1 MLGINIYNC
10 PVKNDRM
17 FTYPVT
23 EAKLS
28 TTSIRLTTKS
38 KQRASALSYFNNKCL
53 SSKQNISIQWYYNK
67 NNRKRYQKN
76 IKKIITY
83 NSTSPENETETE
95 TFKNGIISQGESVK
109 HVILGSMFFCNLGVY
124 TLIRDLKDVML
135 VTACG
140 AESIPFMKTWVNF
153 PLSISFM
160 MFFTKLCHSNIKQQ
174 NIYRIIYFTVFGSY
188 MILGYVMYPNR
199 ELLSPSLNTNFLYI
213 HKSFILIINNWISA
227 LFYAL
232 STIWGST
239 IVALLF
245 WLTAN
250 NYVKKENAT
259 IVYPLFGV
267 LSNFSLI
274 ICGTITKY
282 ISNLYRLDWNM
293 TVQTM
298 MMVIFV
304 FGMLSALLYEIL
316 VRNYEMINM
325 NEYKPKTKNDISLMD
340 GLKNMINLPFVSYM
354 VILLACYGS
363 AGNLIDTVWKYN
375 IREYY
380 QNPSDYSKFMGS
392 LSSSKGIVS
401 IVTMVVSSFT
411 LKRIP
416 YKFTVMIT
424 PILLSSMG
432 VLFFA
437 LNLYNPNPYTIAL
450 FGSLIQI
457 TVKSVKYAFFDPNKE
472 IAFMSMN
479 DEIKTK
485 GKATI
490 DLLSNSLGKSG
501 ISLFLQF
508 MIAFVGSI
516 TEIIPYLL
524 VVFVLI
530 SAVWIRSA
538 QKIGEIVS
546 KT

>member
-1 MLGINIYNC
+1 MIDRIIYNC

-17 FTYPVT
+17 FRYRVT

-28 TTSIRLTTKS
+28 TTSVRLTTQS
-38 KQRASALSYFNNKCL
+38 KQRASTLSYFNNKCL
-53 SSKQNISIQWYYNK
+53 SSKQNQLNQLSYNK
-67 NNRKRYQKN
+67 NNKKQYQKN
-76 IKKIITY
+76 TIIIY
-83 NSTSPENETETE
+83 NSASSEHDIE
-95 TFKNGIISQGESVK
+95 TFKKDMMGKKETVK

-160 MFFTKLCHSNIKQQ
+160 MFFTKMCHGNIKQQ
-174 NIYRIIYFTVFGSY
+174 NIYRIIYFTVFGTY
-188 MILGYVMYPNR
+188 MILGYVLYPNR
-199 ELLSPSLNTNFLYI
+199 ELLSPSLNISSLYI
-213 HKSFILIINNWISA
+213 HKSLILIINNWISA

-239 IVALLF
+239 IVTLLF

-250 NYVKKENAT
+250 NYVKKDNAT
-259 IVYPLFGV
+259 VVYPLFGV

-282 ISNLYRLDWNM
+282 LSNLHRLDWNM
-293 TVQTM
+293 TVQSM

-304 FGMLSALLYEIL
+304 FGMLNALLYEIL

-325 NEYKPKTKNDISLMD
+325 KEYKPKTNNDISFIE
-340 GLKNMINLPFVSYM
+340 GLKNMISTPFVFYM
-354 VILLACYGS
+354 VVLLACYGS

-380 QNPSDYSKFMGS
+380 QNPSDYSKFMGT

-416 YKFTVMIT
+416 YKITVMIT

-432 VLFFA
+432 LIFFV
-437 LNLYNPNPYTIAL
+437 LNLNNPNPYIIAL

-457 TVKSVKYAFFDPNKE
+457 MVKSVKYAFFDPNKE
-472 IAFMSMN
+472 IAFMSMS

-501 ISLFLQF
+501 ISLFLQL
-508 MIAFVGSI
+508 MIVFVGSI
-516 TEIIPYLL
+516 VEIIPYLL
-524 VVFVLI
+524 IVFFLI
-530 SAVWIRSA
+530 STVWIRSA
-538 QKIGEIVS
+538 YKIGDIVS

>member
-1 MLGINIYNC
+1 MIGRIICNC
-10 PVKNDRM
+10 PLKSDRT
-17 FTYPVT
+17 FTYRGT
-23 EAKLS
+23 NAKLF
-28 TTSIRLTTKS
+28 TTSVRLTTKS
-38 KQRASALSYFNNKCL
+38 KQKASALSYFNNKCL
-53 SSKQNISIQWYYNK
+53 SSKQNLLNQQCYSKHII
-67 NNRKRYQKN
+67 KRYQKN
-76 IKKIITY
+76 RLITY
-83 NSTSPENETETE
+83 NSASSEHDIE
-95 TFKNGIISQGESVK
+95 TFKKGMMGKKESVK

-160 MFFTKLCHSNIKQQ
+160 MFFTKLCHCNIKQQ
-174 NIYRIIYFTVFGSY
+174 NIYRIIYFTVFGTY
-188 MILGYVMYPNR
+188 MILGYVLYPNR
-199 ELLSPSLNTNFLYI
+199 ELLSPSLNISSLYV
-213 HKSFILIINNWISA
+213 HKSLILIINNWISA
-227 LFYAL
+227 FFYAL

-239 IVALLF
+239 IVTLLF

-250 NYVKKENAT
+250 NYVKKDNAT
-259 IVYPLFGV
+259 VVYPLFGV

-282 ISNLYRLDWNM
+282 LSNLHRLDWNM
-293 TVQTM
+293 TVQSM
-298 MMVIFV
+298 MIVIFV
-304 FGMLSALLYEIL
+304 FGMLNALLYEIL

-325 NEYKPKTKNDISLMD
+325 NEYKPKTNNDISFIE
-340 GLKNMINLPFVSYM
+340 GLKNMISTPFVFYM
-354 VILLACYGS
+354 VVLIACYGS

-380 QNPSDYSKFMGS
+380 QNPSDYSKFMGT

-416 YKFTVMIT
+416 YKITVMIT

-432 VLFFA
+432 LIFFV
-437 LNLYNPNPYTIAL
+437 LNLNNPNPYIIAL

-457 TVKSVKYAFFDPNKE
+457 MVKSVKYAFFDPNKE
-472 IAFMSMN
+472 IAFMSMS

-501 ISLFLQF
+501 ISLFLQL
-508 MIAFVGSI
+508 MIVFVGSVVD
-516 TEIIPYLL
+516 IIPYLL
-524 VVFVLI
+524 IVFLLI
-530 SAVWIRSA
+530 STVWIRSA
-538 QKIGEIVS
+538 HKIGDIVS
-546 KT
+546 KA

>member
-1 MLGINIYNC
+1 MIGRIIYNC
-10 PVKNDRM
+10 PVINSGNS
-17 FTYPVT
+17 TCLVT
-23 EAKLS
+23 KAKLS
-28 TTSIRLTTKS
+28 TTSVLFTTKS
-38 KQRASALSYFNNKCL
+38 NQRATALSYNNTIL
-53 SSKQNISIQWYYNK
+53 LLKQNPSVQWNYNK
-67 NNRKRYQKN
+67 NKN
-76 IKKIITY
+76 KQQHKKS
-83 NSTSPENETETE
+83 N
-95 TFKNGIISQGESVK
+95 IISYISSDSSEHETSQNFMINKTESVK
-109 HVILGSMFFCNLGVY
+109 HVILGIMFFCNLGVY

-153 PLSISFM
+153 PISISFM
-160 MFFTKLCHSNIKQQ
+160 IFFTKLCHSNIKQQ
-174 NIYRIIYFTVFGSY
+174 NIYRIIYFIVFGTY
-188 MILGYVMYPNR
+188 MILGYVLYPNR
-199 ELLSPSLNTNFLYI
+199 TLLSPSLDVNSSYI
-213 HKSFILIINNWISA
+213 HKSLILIINNWISA

-239 IVALLF
+239 IVTLLF

-250 NYVKKENAT
+250 NYVKKDNAT
-259 IVYPLFGV
+259 VVYPLFGV

-282 ISNLYRLDWNM
+282 ISHLYRLDWNM
-293 TVQTM
+293 TVKSM

-304 FGMLSALLYEIL
+304 FGMLNALLYEIL

-325 NEYKPKTKNDISLMD
+325 NEYKPKNKNDISFIE
-340 GLKNMINLPFVSYM
+340 GLKNMFNTPFVFYM

-363 AGNLIDTVWKYN
+363 AGILIDTVWKYN

-416 YKFTVMIT
+416 YKITVMIT
-424 PILLSSMG
+424 PILFSCMG
-432 VLFFA
+432 LLFFV
-437 LNLYNPNPYTIAL
+437 LNLNNPNPYIIVL

-457 TVKSVKYAFFDPNKE
+457 MVKSVKYAFFDPNKE
-472 IAFMSMN
+472 IAYMSMS

-501 ISLFLQF
+501 MSLFLQF
-508 MIAFVGSI
+508 LIVFVGSVVDI
-516 TEIIPYLL
+516 VPNLL
-524 VVFVLI
+524 VAFVLI
-530 SAVWIRSA
+530 STVWIRSA
-538 QKIGEIVS
+538 KKIGDIVS

>member
-1 MLGINIYNC
+1 MIGCIICNC
-10 PVKNDRM
+10 PVRNCGNS
-17 FTYPVT
+17 TYRVI
-23 EAKLS
+23 EAKIS
-28 TTSIRLTTKS
+28 TTSVRFTTNS
-38 KQRASALSYFNNKCL
+38 KQRKNALSYNNKRL
-53 SSKQNISIQWYYNK
+53 SLKQSPLIQWNNNK
-67 NNRKRYQKN
+67 KNSRQNPKN
-76 IKKIITY
+76 IIITY
-83 NSTSPENETETE
+83 NSSSSENDTSENSMISKKET
-95 TFKNGIISQGESVK
+95 VK
-109 HVILGSMFFCNLGVY
+109 HIILGSMFFCNLGVY

-160 MFFTKLCHSNIKQQ
+160 MIFTKLYHSNIKQQ
-174 NIYRIIYFTVFGSY
+174 NIYRIIYFGVFGAY
-188 MILGYVMYPNR
+188 MVLGYVLYPNR
-199 ELLSPSLNTNFLYI
+199 ELLSPFLDINSLYI
-213 HKSFILIINNWISA
+213 HKSLILIINNWISA

-239 IVALLF
+239 IVTLLF

-282 ISNLYRLDWNM
+282 LSHLHRLDWNT
-293 TVQTM
+293 TVMSM
-298 MMVIFV
+298 MMVIFA
-304 FGMLSALLYEIL
+304 FGMLNALLYEIL

-325 NEYKPKTKNDISLMD
+325 NEYKPKTKNDISLIE
-340 GLKNMINLPFVSYM
+340 GLKNMISTPFVFYM

-375 IREYY
+375 IQEYY

-392 LSSSKGIVS
+392 LSSSKGVLS

-416 YKFTVMIT
+416 YKITVMIT
-424 PILLSSMG
+424 PIMLSSMG
-432 VLFFA
+432 LIFFV
-437 LNLYNPNPYTIAL
+437 LNLNDLEPYIIAM

-457 TVKSVKYAFFDPNKE
+457 MVKSVKYAFFDPSKE
-472 IAFMSMN
+472 IAFMSMS

-501 ISLFLQF
+501 ISLLLQL
-508 MIAFVGSI
+508 MIVFVGSVAD
-516 TEIIPYLL
+516 IIPYLL
-524 VVFVLI
+524 VVFVFI
-530 SAVWIRSA
+530 SSIWIRSA
-538 QKIGEIVS
+538 KKIGYIVS